1 MNLVA
6 NHQNSHEGN
15 LACSHLDCQ
24 LPSHPVN
31 LGVLLHASHRIS
43 HLCSPLVYLPVSL
56 PCNQVLIHPCNHPAS
71 LVGNLRN
78 NQQFYRHGN
87 LLMYQHLS
95 RQDIRLHFQ
104 ALIHQRHQVDN
115 PARYLRSNHPGNRCQ
130 IRRRNHMDI
139 HRLNPLINP

>member
-1 MNLVA
+1 MQPSGLPTT
-6 NHQNSHEGN
+6 QPS
-15 LACSHLDCQ
+15 CQ
-24 LPSHPVN
+24 PVSAPTCQPSYQPSLQPTSLPS
-31 LGVLLHASHRIS
+31 
-43 HLCSPLVYLPVSL
+43 SPTDSL

-95 RQDIRLHFQ
+95 RQDIHLHFQ
-104 ALIHQRHQVDN
+104 APIHQRHQVDN
-115 PARYLRSNHPGNRCQ
+115 PARYPRSNHPGNRCQ